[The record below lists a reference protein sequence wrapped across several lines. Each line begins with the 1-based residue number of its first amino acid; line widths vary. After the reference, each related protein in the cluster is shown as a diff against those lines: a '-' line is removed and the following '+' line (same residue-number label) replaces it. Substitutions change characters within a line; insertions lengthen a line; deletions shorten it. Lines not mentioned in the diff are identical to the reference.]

1 MLFNSIPFLLFFPAV
16 AFVYFM
22 LPFRFRWIW
31 LLAASYYFYMNWNPS
46 YGIFLFTST
55 LITYTGARLVFS
67 MNQGRKRKAM
77 LATAIILNLSMLLTF
92 KYYTFFTGTITSALQ
107 FLHLSVAFPK
117 FHWLLPVGIS
127 FYTFQSLGYLID
139 VYKSK
144 MEPER
149 HFGIYALFV
158 SFFPQVASGP
168 INRAPLLIPQFRQQ
182 HELDYDR
189 VRSGILQMLLGF
201 FKKMVIADRMAVMV
215 STVFDHPAEHQG
227 VEIVVAVFFFAIQV
241 YCDFSGYTDIAI
253 GAARIMGF
261 DMMKNFRTPY
271 FSVSITDFWRRWHI
285 SLSSWLRD
293 YLYFP
298 LGGSRKGKFRAYVN
312 LFVVFLVCG
321 LWHGAAMTYVIF
333 GALQGLYMVVE
344 KAYRPY
350 QEKLYDRL
358 RWNRQHFSFK
368 LYRIAVTFSLIC
380 FSFIIFRA
388 NSISDAML
396 LTGNLFQWDWHALTM
411 AKLTALGLD
420 SKDIYVAIISIFLLM
435 IIDIFSDLKDT
446 TAFFSKRNIVLR
458 WAFYLAAVLVI
469 LIFGYYGTGEKTFI
483 YFQF

>member
-1 MLFNSIPFLLFFPAV
+1 
-16 AFVYFM
+16 
-22 LPFRFRWIW
+22 
-31 LLAASYYFYMNWNPS
+31 
-46 YGIFLFTST
+46 
-55 LITYTGARLVFS
+55 
-67 MNQGRKRKAM
+67 
-77 LATAIILNLSMLLTF
+77 
-92 KYYTFFTGTITSALQ
+92 
-107 FLHLSVAFPK
+107 
-117 FHWLLPVGIS
+117 
-127 FYTFQSLGYLID
+127 
-139 VYKSK
+139 
-144 MEPER
+144 
-149 HFGIYALFV
+149 
-158 SFFPQVASGP
+158 
-168 INRAPLLIPQFRQQ
+168 
-182 HELDYDR
+182 
-189 VRSGILQMLLGF
+189 
-201 FKKMVIADRMAVMV
+201 
-215 STVFDHPAEHQG
+215 
-227 VEIVVAVFFFAIQV
+227 
-241 YCDFSGYTDIAI
+241 YTDIAI

-396 LTGNLFQWDWHALTM
+396 LTGNLFQWEWHELTM

-420 SKDIYVAIISIFLLM
+420 LKDIYVAIISISILLV
-435 IIDIFSDLKDT
+435 IDILSDLKDT

-458 WAFYLAAVLVI
+458 WAFYLVAVLVI